1 MKEVEKNNGDRNKVE
16 SQEDLEI
23 KEAEELIEW
32 MKKIVSSYKTEYIY
46 FVGELKDKDVYI
58 SHKDDKDDKYIPK
71 YVKAIDFIYVIKNV
85 TDRFNK
91 MEKFR
96 AVSVIP
102 KENRGKIECY
112 VYNKKESSWGNIP
125 HELLRYSK

>member
-112 VYNKKESSWGNIP
+112 VYNKKESS
-125 HELLRYSK
+125 